1 MKKYIEIFYTKK
13 PIVALILVI
22 SIITSIY
29 GIFQIKLN
37 TDFSLFASNDS
48 VYQERLDDLEQ
59 EFPTLNQITLLLE
72 AEDFNLPLKE
82 DLYSIERSLEDIE
95 SIIQIQGVAPETF
108 IINGNTI
115 NYEDMSID
123 QLNQYYTNFQEFSP
137 ITEIDGVHYFS
148 YTLFINDDF
157 SKEDISELENILD
170 QYDYDTY
177 ISGDDY
183 SQHKITD
190 YIIQILLMLPPLAI
204 LTIFIVFRIQ
214 MKNTKATI
222 FSVLPAGVGSLW
234 TLGIVGLLGNEVSIL
249 TAIVPIFIIV
259 IGSAD
264 GLHFMS
270 HLQDAKRDGLDTKQG
285 LIHTLK
291 IVGVPMIVT
300 TLTSMAGFLS
310 LLTMDT
316 DSIFDLAVF
325 SSLGIF
331 LAGLA
336 TWVVLPFILSNDLN
350 VMPKNPTT
358 VHKTAK
364 PLQALWGLPSTFI
377 VVILVVISSFF
388 VSSINNEF
396 DMLMVYKNYTE
407 VKTSADKISEVNG
420 GSIPMYVTVSLDQS
434 ITSMDSKN
442 LVDNISGTLLQEDTV
457 AKVISPYRL
466 FDIIYYMQ
474 TQTQIDNDFVL
485 NGLYTNA
492 SQDPNNMI
500 HNLMN
505 QEDQIVRLLVFPTD
519 LENETLLSI
528 EESLE
533 DYDNTSITGVQYL
546 LMDLNTSIGTMQLY
560 SILVALGIVVVLMA
574 LTLRN
579 LRVAFISILPIIVTI
594 ISLYGF
600 LGITQIPLNITTVMI
615 FSITIGVGIDYA
627 VHYSS
632 VYQFYIKEGQ
642 SNKDAVKTAFNHSS
656 RPIIANAL
664 GISLGLSIMMLSPL
678 TIHFNV
684 SVLMWVS
691 MLVSVLVTLTFLPTI
706 FSLKKEK

>member
-1 MKKYIEIFYTKK
+1 
-13 PIVALILVI
+13 
-22 SIITSIY
+22 
-29 GIFQIKLN
+29 
-37 TDFSLFASNDS
+37 
-48 VYQERLDDLEQ
+48 
-59 EFPTLNQITLLLE
+59 
-72 AEDFNLPLKE
+72 
-82 DLYSIERSLEDIE
+82 
-95 SIIQIQGVAPETF
+95 
-108 IINGNTI
+108 
-115 NYEDMSID
+115 
-123 QLNQYYTNFQEFSP
+123 
-137 ITEIDGVHYFS
+137 
-148 YTLFINDDF
+148 
-157 SKEDISELENILD
+157 
-170 QYDYDTY
+170 
-177 ISGDDY
+177 
-183 SQHKITD
+183 
-190 YIIQILLMLPPLAI
+190 
-204 LTIFIVFRIQ
+204 
-214 MKNTKATI
+214 
-222 FSVLPAGVGSLW
+222 
-234 TLGIVGLLGNEVSIL
+234 
-249 TAIVPIFIIV
+249 
-259 IGSAD
+259 
-264 GLHFMS
+264 
-270 HLQDAKRDGLDTKQG
+270 
-285 LIHTLK
+285 
-291 IVGVPMIVT
+291 
-300 TLTSMAGFLS
+300 MAGFLS